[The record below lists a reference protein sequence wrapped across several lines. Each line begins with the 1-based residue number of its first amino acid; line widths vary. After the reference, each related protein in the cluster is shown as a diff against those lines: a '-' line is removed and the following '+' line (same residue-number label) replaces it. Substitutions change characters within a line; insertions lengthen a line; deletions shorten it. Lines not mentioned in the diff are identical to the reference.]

1 MPVIPGMQSDY
12 KKVQNKK
19 KLSTRFFHAVFL
31 TKNISKVNFY
41 CKYHLLSTKNF
52 TEKKNCFIVYE
63 LKRRTKEHLFPIL
76 ENLGG
81 KFNVVTYNFPSFKPL
96 FDPML
101 YWEPLLALGSFV

>member
-1 MPVIPGMQSDY
+1 MQCFSQRTL
-12 KKVQNKK
+12 VR
-19 KLSTRFFHAVFL
+19 S
-31 TKNISKVNFY
+31 ISIVNTIFY
-41 CKYHLLSTKNF
+41 LPKTSLK
-52 TEKKNCFIVYE
+52 KKNCFIVYE

>member
-1 MPVIPGMQSDY
+1 MQCFSQRTLVRSISIVNTIFCLP
-12 KKVQNKK
+12 KPSLKK
-19 KLSTRFFHAVFL
+19 K
-31 TKNISKVNFY
+31 Y
-41 CKYHLLSTKNF
+41 
-52 TEKKNCFIVYE
+52 CFILYE

>member
-1 MPVIPGMQSDY
+1 M
-12 KKVQNKK
+12 N
-19 KLSTRFFHAVFL
+19 LNEEL
-31 TKNISKVNFY
+31 KNIF
-41 CKYHLLSTKNF
+41 
-52 TEKKNCFIVYE
+52 
-63 LKRRTKEHLFPIL
+63 FPIL